1 MRNRFNRRD
10 DFDRNFSLMNKVF
23 WIFFA
28 VILTLIIGQFALM
41 GWAGYQLFTDPEGTA
56 NTVGNILGEVI
67 RPVADAVRGE

>member
-10 DFDRNFSLMNKVF
+10 DFDRNFSRMNKVF

-56 NTVGNILGEVI
+56 NTVGNILGEIV